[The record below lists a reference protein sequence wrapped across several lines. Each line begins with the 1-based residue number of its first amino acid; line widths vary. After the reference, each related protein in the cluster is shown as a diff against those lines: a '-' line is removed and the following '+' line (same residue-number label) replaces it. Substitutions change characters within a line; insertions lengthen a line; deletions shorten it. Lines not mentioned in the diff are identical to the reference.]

1 MDLVTYGTLCQD
13 NIIQVNKF
21 PIRGDYEPILSD
33 NTFVAG
39 EAVTPALF
47 LSRWGKTSRILGN
60 LLGKDQE
67 GDFIYSELSNIPGID
82 CTYLLKSDKVR
93 TPYAR
98 ILAEKNGDRTII
110 GYFDNMEMISLQD
123 EHISD
128 CKFLSIDEYHGQYS
142 INAYLKGKEKG
153 MTVITADAVNEENPV
168 AYSDINII
176 SSFYL
181 KCNYKDVDP
190 IKKIKTLHESTK
202 NMIIL
207 TDGAEKI
214 HVIDQ
219 EANCYEMN
227 PFRIENVVDTTGAG
241 DSFKSGIILGLINQW
256 DMEKCIVFAAA
267 VAGLNC
273 TKPGAA
279 GNILDVD
286 EYLDFI
292 KKNNNGTGLKK
303 TGG

>member
-21 PIRGDYEPILSD
+21 PIKGDYEPILHDS
-33 NTFVAG
+33 TSVAG

-47 LSRWGKTSRILGN
+47 LSKWGKQVRIIGN
-60 LLGKDQE
+60 ILGKDPE
-67 GDFIYSELSNIPGID
+67 GDFVIRELAKRPGID
-82 CTYLLKSDKVR
+82 CSYFVQSDSIR

-98 ILAEKNGDRTII
+98 ILAEKDGDRTII
-110 GYFDNMEMISLQD
+110 GYFDHMEMLPLRE
-123 EHISD
+123 EHIKD
-128 CKFLSIDEYHGQYS
+128 CMFLSIDEYHGQDS
-142 INAYLKGKEKG
+142 INAFRKGKENG

-168 AYSDINII
+168 SFSDVNII

-181 KCNYKDVDP
+181 QCNYKDIDP
-190 IKKIKTLHESTK
+190 VEKIRSLHKTTK
-202 NMIIL
+202 NIIIL
-207 TDGAEKI
+207 TDGADKL
-214 HVIDQ
+214 HVIDR

-227 PFRIENVVDTTGAG
+227 PFKIENVVDTTGAG
-241 DSFKSGIILGLINQW
+241 DSFKSGLMLGLINQW
-256 DMEKCIVFAAA
+256 DLEKCIVFASA

-279 GNILDVD
+279 GNILEVE

-292 KKNNNGTGLKK
+292 KKNDSKIGLKK
-303 TGG
+303 I